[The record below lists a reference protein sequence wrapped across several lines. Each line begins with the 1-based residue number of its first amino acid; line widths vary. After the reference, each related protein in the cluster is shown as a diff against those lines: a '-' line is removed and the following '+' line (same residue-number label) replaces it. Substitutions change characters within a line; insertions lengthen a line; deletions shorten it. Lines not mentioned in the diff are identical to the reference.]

1 MNRFLE
7 LKTLLKKDLYLSLLA
22 PLKKPSKNGG
32 DFRVLTVLGLV
43 ILFFYLAFLYFFLI
57 LGFIIPMAR
66 LGKESLVLG
75 GFFGFVSLGTLFF
88 TSAGI
93 ISKIYYSRDV
103 ELLLPL
109 PLRQNNIYLSKIL
122 GSVITVFVVS
132 FVIFIPMVFPLTKF
146 GNLNFF
152 KFFSVIFLNLSNIIF
167 TVLILST
174 ILILFMRVFAGLAG
188 LKNLLQALGFIFV
201 IGATLAP
208 QLVTR
213 SDVSKEFVEK
223 NLMKFIK
230 LLFPQVY
237 LVDKI
242 YGMTNISSFLL
253 SLGILLLMAIILFA
267 LSFPLARL
275 MIAGVLRANSLGSK
289 VKRKRENKNTSVAI
303 SLAKKD
309 VLNVI
314 KTPVYFFNLAST
326 GIFLPLFFIL
336 GFFKGMD
343 NIDAIKNFFVNLESY
358 GLGKIDLFFVFIIV
372 LFFYS
377 AFMTPLSL
385 TSITREGKNIYL
397 MQTLPISYEDQ
408 VKGRILGSSLFQ
420 FISTFPIIIFLAYLI
435 GFDGL
440 YILAMLIGS
449 CLGSYASSSFGIYY
463 GIKYAKLDWE
473 NPQDAVKRNFPV
485 FLFGI
490 LSMATMALSA
500 FIIFRL
506 YMAFGSVSFVKFII
520 IAYVTLAMALSF
532 AIKKQA
538 KISLKEKLPEYN
550 S

>member
-1 MNRFLE
+1 MTRFFE

-57 LGFIIPMAR
+57 LGFIIPMAK
-66 LGKESLVLG
+66 LGKESLVLMV
-75 GFFGFVSLGTLFF
+75 FFGFVSLGTIVF
-88 TSAGI
+88 TSPGI

-122 GSVITVFVVS
+122 GSVAIAFLTS
-132 FVIFIPMVFPLTKF
+132 LVIFIPLIFPLVKY
-146 GNLNFF
+146 GSLKLI

-167 TVLILST
+167 TVLILSI
-174 ILILFMRVFAGLAG
+174 ILILFMRAFAGIGG
-188 LKNLLQALGFIFV
+188 LKNLLQALGFIFG

-208 QLVTR
+208 QLIAR
-213 SDVSKEFVEK
+213 SNLSKEVVEK
-223 NLMKFIK
+223 NIIGFIK
-230 LLFPQVY
+230 HLFPQVY

-242 YGMTNISSFLL
+242 YVMNNIPGFFI
-253 SLGILLLMAIILFA
+253 SLGILLLMALILFA
-267 LSFPLARL
+267 LSLPLSKL
-275 MIAGVLRANSLGSK
+275 MIAGVLRANTSGSK
-289 VKRKRENKNTSVAI
+289 AKKKGENKNTSIAI

-309 VLNVI
+309 VANVI
-314 KTPVYFFNLAST
+314 KTPVYFFNLAS
-326 GIFLPLFFIL
+326 GAFMFPILMIFGFLKGESIKHIQEFFANTESF
-336 GFFKGMD
+336 GF
-343 NIDAIKNFFVNLESY
+343 
-358 GLGKIDLFFVFIIV
+358 GKIDVFFALLIG
-372 LFFYS
+372 LFFYA
-377 AFMTPLSL
+377 AFMTPLSI
-385 TSITREGKNIYL
+385 TSITREGKNIFL

-408 VKGRILGSSLFQ
+408 IKGRILGSSLFQ
-420 FISTFPIIIFLAYLI
+420 FVSTFPIIIFLAYLI

-463 GIKYAKLDWE
+463 GIKYPKLDWE

-485 FLFGI
+485 FLFSI
-490 LSMATMALSA
+490 LSMA
-500 FIIFRL
+500 
-506 YMAFGSVSFVKFII
+506 V
-520 IAYVTLAMALSF
+520 MALSF
-532 AIKKQA
+532 TIKKQA

>member
-7 LKTLLKKDLYLSLLA
+7 LKTLLKKDLYLSLIA

-57 LGFIIPMAR
+57 LGFIIPMAK
-66 LGKESLVLG
+66 LGKESLVLMV
-75 GFFGFVSLGTLFF
+75 FFGFVSLGTIVF
-88 TSAGI
+88 TSPGI

-122 GSVITVFVVS
+122 GSVAIAFLTS
-132 FVIFIPMVFPLTKF
+132 LVIFIPLIFPLVKY
-146 GNLNFF
+146 GSLKLI

-167 TVLILST
+167 TVLILSI
-174 ILILFMRVFAGLAG
+174 ILILFMRAFAGIGG
-188 LKNLLQALGFIFV
+188 LKNLLQGLGFIFG

-208 QLVTR
+208 QLIAR
-213 SDVSKEFVEK
+213 SDLSKEVVEK
-223 NLMKFIK
+223 NIIGFIK
-230 LLFPQVY
+230 HLFPQVY

-242 YGMTNISSFLL
+242 YVMNNIPGFFI
-253 SLGILLLMAIILFA
+253 SLAILLLMALILFA
-267 LSFPLARL
+267 LSFPLSKL
-275 MIAGVLRANSLGSK
+275 MIAGVLRANTSGSRA
-289 VKRKRENKNTSVAI
+289 KRKGENKNTSIAI

-309 VLNVI
+309 MTNVI
-314 KTPVYFFNLAST
+314 KTPVYFFNLAS
-326 GIFLPLFFIL
+326 GAFMFPILMIFGFLKGESIKYIQEFFANTESF
-336 GFFKGMD
+336 GF
-343 NIDAIKNFFVNLESY
+343 
-358 GLGKIDLFFVFIIV
+358 GKIDVFFALLVG
-372 LFFYS
+372 LFFYA
-377 AFMTPLSL
+377 AFMTPLSI
-385 TSITREGKNIYL
+385 TSITREGKNIFL

-408 VKGRILGSSLFQ
+408 IKGRILGSSLFQ
-420 FISTFPIIIFLAYLI
+420 FVSTFPIIIFLAYLI

-463 GIKYAKLDWE
+463 GIKYPKLDWE

-485 FLFGI
+485 FLFSI
-490 LSMATMALSA
+490 LSMAVMALSA

-520 IAYVTLAMALSF
+520 IGYVTLAMALSL